1 LKGWFFTEDWAERLF
16 SLPMHPY
23 LKPEDPEWIAKVIQ
37 YYKPWHKRVVKKTI
51 QATDLKVFLG
61 LFVSLL
67 ITNSTIAQSPIK
79 SVL

>member
-1 LKGWFFTEDWAERLF
+1 
-16 SLPMHPY
+16 MHPY
-23 LKPEDPEWIAKVIQ
+23 LKPEDQEWIAKVIQ